1 MLSQPLSAPSSYPE
15 RAWHRYVTQGNCVI
29 HIQFLSPPPPFTAL
43 ILPDIAVQDSDE
55 EQIGA
60 WQPVR
65 CPKSLKAP
73 QRRDPRRAFEA
84 VPLTSMPLNGAPSL
98 YIRATAV
105 TGIVMLLLQTPST
118 DASDAR
124 PACAPLCHWS
134 SMLELELLPY
144 GSHDDSFVRY
154 CMGRLNHV
162 LGSCSRP

>member
-1 MLSQPLSAPSSYPE
+1 MSQPLSAPSSYPE

-118 DASDAR
+118 DASDAPMHALHVR
-124 PACAPLCHWS
+124 LCAIGALCWNWS
-134 SMLELELLPY
+134 
-144 GSHDDSFVRY
+144 Y
-154 CMGRLNHV
+154 CRMEVTMTVSSAIAWDG
-162 LGSCSRP
+162 